1 MVEIL
6 HHLRSILNFVNI
18 EISAYQLVSPI
29 SSLNSR
35 DSAFYHFGGATAS
48 LKNWHMTFHDCK
60 HLLTLPFW
68 GRYSKVV
75 YVLRIRG
82 VYLNL
87 LDLHALLKSRKV
99 LLFVVFIVGFRFML
113 CHGSGC
119 YRQPFLCRA
128 LCTTSTPSKPSAAA
142 EPRAGLSRRRPF
154 ALPHWEVTA
163 SGRQRGKVGKADLQC
178 DWRNDVEVRPRATWK
193 SSTEI
198 VEKQLP
204 QVGLDTATSGNA
216 PKAWHGSIGSNEAD
230 SGAARVQSCGREVLE
245 FFLGNRFWKNVVFNL
260 GQAGHFCVVQFH
272 DYNPDKWTCQ
282 YKVGPY

>member
-6 HHLRSILNFVNI
+6 HHLRSIVNFVNI

-87 LDLHALLKSRKV
+87 LDLHAFLKSRKV

-178 DWRNDVEVRPRATWK
+178 DWRSD
-193 SSTEI
+193 
-198 VEKQLP
+198 
-204 QVGLDTATSGNA
+204 
-216 PKAWHGSIGSNEAD
+216 
-230 SGAARVQSCGREVLE
+230 VQSVREQLENLRPKLWKNSSHRLGWTLLPVGMRLRHGMDPSDPTKPIPEQLAFRAVEGEVLE
-245 FFLGNRFWKNVVFNL
+245 FFLENRFWKNVVFNL